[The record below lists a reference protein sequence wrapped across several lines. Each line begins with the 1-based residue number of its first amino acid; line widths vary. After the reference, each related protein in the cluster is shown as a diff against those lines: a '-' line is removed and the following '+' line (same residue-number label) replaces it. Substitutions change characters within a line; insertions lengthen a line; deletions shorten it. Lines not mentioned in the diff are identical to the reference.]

1 MLHKCSLKK
10 GEEHKGRESEEWKK
24 RRDQKGNGES
34 LVSDGMRRGGEGWK
48 PEEKSISR
56 YRELSHRLK
65 CFRHMGWDKDLKSA
79 IKYDNERTL
88 KNVFPILN

>member
-1 MLHKCSLKK
+1 MKK
-10 GEEHKGRESEEWKK
+10 GEEHKGRESKEREKG
-24 RRDQKGNGES
+24 RAQKGNGES

-48 PEEKSISR
+48 PKEKSIST

-65 CFRHMGWDKDLKSA
+65 RFRDISWDKDLKSA